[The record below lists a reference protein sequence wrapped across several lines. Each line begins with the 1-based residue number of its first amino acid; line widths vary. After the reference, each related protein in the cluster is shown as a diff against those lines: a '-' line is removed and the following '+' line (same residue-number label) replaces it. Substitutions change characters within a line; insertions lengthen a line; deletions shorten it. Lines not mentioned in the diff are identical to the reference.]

1 MQIRL
6 SCTDIPPNFKYD
18 LLRKRSKTQKRPA
31 CRAYFWQT
39 ALCKPEKSEKHQWCL
54 PTSGKSRNGRKPN
67 GLTTNKS
74 TKRSCPGTK
83 AFTPDKTRI
92 FYWACN
98 KLSSVDANGLNHFSR
113 IADAKE
119 AQIRQPDRYACSCW
133 YLNHKRPLANASDLT
148 IPKLKR
154 PARSCADFTAGPVY
168 LCICLPAQT
177 LEP

>member
-1 MQIRL
+1 MPIRPMPAASCLFMQIRL

-54 PTSGKSRNGRKPN
+54 PTSEKFRNGRKPN

-83 AFTPDKTRI
+83 AFNPDKTRI

-113 IADAKE
+113 IADANE
-119 AQIRQPDRYACSCW
+119 AQTRRPDRY
-133 YLNHKRPLANASDLT
+133 
-148 IPKLKR
+148 
-154 PARSCADFTAGPVY
+154 V
-168 LCICLPAQT
+168 CICLLVLI

>member
-1 MQIRL
+1 MPIRPMPAASCL
-6 SCTDIPPNFKYD
+6 FHANSIFCTDIPPNFKYD

-54 PTSGKSRNGRKPN
+54 PTSGKFRNGRKPN

-83 AFTPDKTRI
+83 AFNPDKTRI

-119 AQIRQPDRYACSCW
+119 AQIRQPDRYAC
-133 YLNHKRPLANASDLT
+133 
-148 IPKLKR
+148 
-154 PARSCADFTAGPVY
+154 
-168 LCICLPAQT
+168 ICLLVLI

>member
-1 MQIRL
+1 MT
-6 SCTDIPPNFKYD
+6 CFANEVK
-18 LLRKRSKTQKRPA
+18 RKNGRPA
-31 CRAYFWQT
+31 EHTSDKQPFANRKNQKNINDVSRQAGNSET
-39 ALCKPEKSEKHQWCL
+39 A
-54 PTSGKSRNGRKPN
+54 GKPN

-83 AFTPDKTRI
+83 AFNPDKTRI

-119 AQIRQPDRYACSCW
+119 AQIRQPDRYAC
-133 YLNHKRPLANASDLT
+133 
-148 IPKLKR
+148 
-154 PARSCADFTAGPVY
+154 
-168 LCICLPAQT
+168 ICLLVLI